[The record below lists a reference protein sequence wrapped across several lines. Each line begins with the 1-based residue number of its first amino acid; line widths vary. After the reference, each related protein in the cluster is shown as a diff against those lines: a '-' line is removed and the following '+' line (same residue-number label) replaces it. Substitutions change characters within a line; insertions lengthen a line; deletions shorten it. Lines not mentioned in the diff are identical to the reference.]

1 MILGMVQNVRIW
13 VFILGLGT
21 KNVAKELKKITTGLV
36 KNRDVTWFPQLIDK
50 RKLMFLDLITI
61 TCILIRTQY
70 QDPPILG
77 YEELW

>member
-13 VFILGLGT
+13 VFINCVLGLGT
-21 KNVAKELKKITTGLV
+21 KNVAKELKKITTGQV

-61 TCILIRTQY
+61 TCILIRT
-70 QDPPILG
+70 
-77 YEELW
+77 